1 MKVDI
6 DYVARVEGE
15 AAVHFE
21 INDRQL
27 QKLQVNIWEPPRFF
41 EGFLQGRQFDEVPD
55 IVARICG
62 ICPISHMTTAI
73 RALEKALGITAPPA
87 TVALRKVMALSQ
99 LVASHLVHLYM
110 LALPDYHNL
119 QSAAQMM
126 PHLRTDLDRFV
137 RMKEVMNSVNAV
149 IGGRA
154 LHPVAMTVAGFTRTP
169 PEREVAELIGRL
181 AGIKEDARQTFRM
194 IAALEVPAL
203 QGEAEFVALA
213 ADTEYAINRGRL
225 ISDRG
230 LEAEEDAYAD
240 HFSEEQVDYA
250 NAKRTV
256 IKGRGSLMVGAL
268 ARLNLKS
275 GRLHPDAARAAA
287 EIGFEPPVHNPF
299 YNNLA
304 QAIEIIHGIG
314 ECLDI
319 LENFAGDAVWTDIKP
334 REGEGSALTEA
345 PRGLLRHYYAI
356 NRRGE
361 VERADIVTPTAHNFL
376 GLEENLRRLI
386 EADIDA
392 PEAEISRRC
401 EMLVRAYDPCFSC
414 SVH

>member
-1 MKVDI
+1 
-6 DYVARVEGE
+6 
-15 AAVHFE
+15 
-21 INDRQL
+21 
-27 QKLQVNIWEPPRFF
+27 
-41 EGFLQGRQFDEVPD
+41 
-55 IVARICG
+55 
-62 ICPISHMTTAI
+62 
-73 RALEKALGITAPPA
+73 
-87 TVALRKVMALSQ
+87 MALSQ

-126 PHLRTDLDRFV
+126 PGLRTDLDRFI

-154 LHPVAMTVAGFTRTP
+154 LHPVAMTVAGFTRKP
-169 PEREVAELIGRL
+169 SEREVAELIRRL
-181 AGIKEDARQTFRM
+181 TGIKEDARETLRL
-194 IAALEVPAL
+194 IAALEVPTL
-203 QGEAEFVALA
+203 QGETEFIALA
-213 ADTEYAINRGRL
+213 ADKEYAIDQGRL
-225 ISDRG
+225 ISDQG
-230 LEAEEDAYAD
+230 LEAEEDAYAE
-240 HFSEEQVDYA
+240 HFNEEQVDYA

-275 GRLHPDAARAAA
+275 RHLHPAAARAAA

-304 QAIEIIHGIG
+304 QAIEIIHGIS
-314 ECLDI
+314 ECLNI
-319 LENFAGDAVWTDIKP
+319 LENPAGDTVWSDIKL

-376 GLEENLRRLI
+376 SLEENLRRLI

-392 PEAEISRRC
+392 PEAELSRRC